1 MRKISARLRDHI
13 QKASL
18 SREIVLPEPLPHQI
32 EPLRDTHRH
41 KRLICGRRWGKTALG
56 LLAAVV
62 GHGHPDPSHPRHFR
76 GAIDGGNIY
85 WVSPTFAIS
94 KKIERDIQKCFRN
107 SGFEYLK
114 GEARIEVP
122 GGGSIA
128 IKTAASPVGLRGDGL
143 DGVIFDEAAFMEQEV
158 WTEAMRPALSDK
170 QGWSMFTTSPN
181 GLNWVKDQ
189 HDLDGVDPA
198 FRSWQLPS
206 SLNPL
211 MTPEE
216 LESAKLDVGERAF
229 SQEYLAQFVD
239 TEGAEFSGY
248 YFQWPDFWFDEWPA
262 PEKIRYRVVALD
274 PSKGKTDKSDYSA
287 FTMLALTHD
296 GHVYIDADIER
307 RDISRIAQSTVDI
320 CQAWRPHGLIVE
332 ANQFQ
337 ELLIHQVVP
346 IARAAGL
353 EINIFPAN
361 NTANKT
367 ARIRSTLTPHLSRG
381 ELHFKRG
388 SRGSRLLV
396 EQLQEFP
403 VGKYDDGPDSLEMG
417 IRLLAHIAGGG
428 R

>member
-1 MRKISARLRDHI
+1 MSARVRQHLT
-13 QKASL
+13 KASRP
-18 SREIVLPEPLPHQI
+18 REIVLPQPLPHQI
-32 EPLRDTHRH
+32 EPLKDQHRH
-41 KRLICGRRWGKTALG
+41 KRLICGRRWGKTACG
-56 LLAAVV
+56 LLAAVC
-62 GHGHPDPSHPRHFR
+62 GHGHPDPRHPGHLR
-76 GAIDGGNIY
+76 GAIDGGHLY

-94 KKIERDIQKCFRN
+94 KKIERDIQRCFRN

-114 GEARIEVP
+114 GEARIEIP
-122 GGGSIA
+122 GGGSIT

-143 DGVIFDEAAFMEQEV
+143 DGVIFDEAAFADKEV
-158 WTEAMRPALSDK
+158 WTEALRPALSDK
-170 QGWSMFTTSPN
+170 QGWSLFTTTPN
-181 GLNWVKDQ
+181 GLNWVKEQ
-189 HDLDGVDPA
+189 HDLDGVDPS

-211 MTPEE
+211 MTPAE
-216 LESAKLDVGERAF
+216 LQSALLDVGERAF

-248 YFQWPDFWFDEWPA
+248 YFQWPDFWFDDWP
-262 PEKIRYRVVALD
+262 PESEIYLRVIALD

-287 FTMLALTHD
+287 FAMLALTQS
-296 GHVYIDADIER
+296 GHIYIDADIER
-307 RDISRIAQSTVDI
+307 RDIARIAESAVSI

-337 ELLIHQVVP
+337 ELLVHQ
-346 IARAAGL
+346 IAPLARSAGL

-367 ARIRSTLTPHLSRG
+367 ARIRSTLTPYLSRG
-381 ELHFKRG
+381 ELHFRRG
-388 SRGSRLLV
+388 SRGARLLV

-417 IRLLAHIAGGG
+417 IRLLQKIAGGG
-428 R
+428 